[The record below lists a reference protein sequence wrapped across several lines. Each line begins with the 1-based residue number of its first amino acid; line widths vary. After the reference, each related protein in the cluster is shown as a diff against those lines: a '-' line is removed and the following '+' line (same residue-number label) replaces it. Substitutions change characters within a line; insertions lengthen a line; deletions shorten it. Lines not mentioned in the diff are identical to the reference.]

1 MPRSPLARKE
11 AGLAYA
17 LLLPALAVV
26 LSIVLLPVLANFWIS
41 FKAVELSDLRPPK
54 PIVKLQLRQWP
65 KNHGDPLVIR
75 YSLRNSSQKLPV
87 NNILSRQKLS
97 AGILVQELDSR
108 CVFSNNELRCE
119 FDHWPA
125 GYREKIQ
132 NVFITDDTFITSKK
146 TFKQSDIE
154 ISGEAE
160 NILTSFQFT
169 LKKY

>member
-1 MPRSPLARKE
+1 MMPRSPLARKE

-87 NNILSRQKLS
+87 NNILSRQKLP
-97 AGILVQELDSR
+97 AGMLVQELDSR

-125 GYREKIQ
+125 DTVKKFKMYSSPMILSQPRKRLSNKAISKFQEKPK
-132 NVFITDDTFITSKK
+132 TS
-146 TFKQSDIE
+146 
-154 ISGEAE
+154 
-160 NILTSFQFT
+160 
-169 LKKY
+169 

>member
-1 MPRSPLARKE
+1 MMPRSPLARKE

-75 YSLRNSSQKLPV
+75 YSLRTVSYTHLTLPTM
-87 NNILSRQKLS
+87 S
-97 AGILVQELDSR
+97 
-108 CVFSNNELRCE
+108 
-119 FDHWPA
+119 
-125 GYREKIQ
+125 
-132 NVFITDDTFITSKK
+132 
-146 TFKQSDIE
+146 
-154 ISGEAE
+154 
-160 NILTSFQFT
+160 
-169 LKKY
+169 